1 MQVKVRIKC
10 NNAKCTD
17 GIVYDSHCRACG
29 QRIPSGH
36 PWWSNCDNAM
46 PCGHSARR
54 YLVEEMECPVCLGCG
69 WLERWM
75 DIEEV
80 EKAIN
85 DASKNVKLPA

>member
-1 MQVKVRIKC
+1 
-10 NNAKCTD
+10 
-17 GIVYDSHCRACG
+17 
-29 QRIPSGH
+29 
-36 PWWSNCDNAM
+36 M